1 MYEIL
6 SETLI
11 PTCPQQNDSN
21 VMSPN
26 DNGVTYFIEQKDNSM
41 SLKDQEILMEKP
53 PTKNEQE
60 SG

>member
-11 PTCPQQNDSN
+11 PTCSQQNDNN

-26 DNGVTYFIEQKDNSM
+26 DKGVTFFIEQKDNSM
-41 SLKDQEILMEKP
+41 SLKDHDILIGEATHQK
-53 PTKNEQE
+53 
-60 SG
+60 